1 MKIISEPAVWKKD
14 SWLYAAAGVAVLLL
28 VLIVIRVNLRFWY
41 LDTVG
46 SDTYYSWVEGR
57 RILRGQNP
65 YERILHGSMEENN
78 KYSTYFPLFYETSA
92 LVQRLGLRQYQEWID
107 FWRYIF
113 LACNIAIGLLLGWV
127 LFSRRTWAL
136 ALLGMTFWYF
146 NRWTLTTSSTVGL
159 DFIPIFLML
168 LSLVLFKRYRTAS
181 LLLYSFSIAIK
192 QIDIFLVPLYLIW
205 EYSETRSITK
215 TILAGLWIA
224 SVPFLASLPF
234 LFWNAEGFVKSISF
248 SATRA
253 ASTHFAAPSIDD
265 VLNLRGLPARLP
277 MLLMLLLG
285 YLASWQRSMGRY
297 GAAMMIMAIFIAFN
311 SVLFQHYP
319 VWLMPLLPLAVG
331 EWLVLTKDSQIPV
344 QTGKV

>member
-1 MKIISEPAVWKKD
+1 
-14 SWLYAAAGVAVLLL
+14 
-28 VLIVIRVNLRFWY
+28 
-41 LDTVG
+41 
-46 SDTYYSWVEGR
+46 
-57 RILRGQNP
+57 
-65 YERILHGSMEENN
+65 
-78 KYSTYFPLFYETSA
+78 
-92 LVQRLGLRQYQEWID
+92 
-107 FWRYIF
+107 
-113 LACNIAIGLLLGWV
+113 
-127 LFSRRTWAL
+127 
-136 ALLGMTFWYF
+136 MTFWYF
-146 NRWTLTTSSTVGL
+146 NRWTLSSSATVAL
-159 DFIPIFLML
+159 DFIPILFML
-168 LSLVLFKRYRTAS
+168 LSLVFFKRYRRTS
-181 LLLYSFSIAIK
+181 LLLYSFSIATK

-205 EYSETRSITK
+205 EYSETRSIKK
-215 TILAGLWIA
+215 TMLAGLWIA

-285 YLASWQRSMGRY
+285 YLASCQRSMGRY